1 MTHDRREYSTFWL
14 FFVVFHD
21 PPTYIHARTSTHFFL
36 DGICGG
42 VEWDYLHCPI
52 SNSPETCT
60 VRALSEFLSPQ
71 HDTCMRSTLEP
82 NWPTRVHPPIVNVDA
97 DDDTKVIRRRSGSRV
112 HEYVR
117 RVDDA
122 AA

>member
-1 MTHDRREYSTFWL
+1 
-14 FFVVFHD
+14 
-21 PPTYIHARTSTHFFL
+21 
-36 DGICGG
+36 
-42 VEWDYLHCPI
+42 
-52 SNSPETCT
+52 
-60 VRALSEFLSPQ
+60 
-71 HDTCMRSTLEP
+71 MRSTLEP
-82 NWPTRVHPPIVNVDA
+82 NWPTHVHPPIVNVDA